1 MKVIISIIVIL
12 LIAGGGYYYFIT
24 KDNESITNPA
34 AEIAGII
41 PSEIEK
47 EPVITEFAIFSGGSF
62 WDLENKI
69 LELDGVISTR
79 VGYTGGDI
87 SKPSYDLVETGT
99 TGHVEAVEVMF
110 DSNKLKYKDLVEYF
124 LKKAHDPTKIFVSG
138 SGKGSQKR
146 SVIFYMDE
154 KQKEMANIVLRDVK
168 RRKYHPAPIVTTIE
182 PAMQFYEAEEQY
194 QRGNK
199 GAKEGSYI
207 IEYIRNIKR

>member
-1 MKVIISIIVIL
+1 MKIIISIIVIL
-12 LIAGGGYYYFIT
+12 LIAAGGYYYFIM
-24 KDNESITNPA
+24 KDDKSVTNSSVQ
-34 AEIAGII
+34 GSNVI
-41 PSEIEK
+41 PTEIE
-47 EPVITEFAIFSGGSF
+47 ENPIITEFAIFSGGSF

-69 LELDGVISTR
+69 IELEGVISTR
-79 VGYTGGDI
+79 VGYIGGDI
-87 SKPSYDLVETGT
+87 SNPSYDLVETGT

-182 PAMQFYEAEEQY
+182 PAMQFYEAEAQY

-199 GAKEGSYI
+199 SAKEGSYI